1 MSLNRYNPRSRY
13 RDRAAKRTNT
23 IFMSIVI
30 AALFVGFGFW
40 VGRQYAVY
48 QIESLKKS
56 AESALNDSKKMQE
69 ELTKVRAENK
79 TVASRFE
86 QLQAQYDQD
95 LPSEGPTRELV
106 LMLRKQLADGMPPE
120 RLSFLIKSARPP
132 RNCSDPSTKRFMVRT
147 PAYTG
152 PDSVASIGEGAVNVS
167 GVGASSRNKNGQL
180 EAWFDPTQQVTV
192 TFKISGEEAERKVGT
207 LPMQHSV
214 IAAGREYRFTLSEGE
229 KSFIKV
235 TFDSCDYP

>member
-23 IFMSIVI
+23 IVMSLVV
-30 AALFVGFGFW
+30 AALFIGFGFW

-48 QIESLKKS
+48 QIESLKKG
-56 AESALNDSKKMQE
+56 AENALNDAKKMQE
-69 ELTKVRAENK
+69 DLTRVRAENQ
-79 TVASRFE
+79 TITSRFE
-86 QLQAQYDQD
+86 QLQAQFDQE
-95 LPSEGPTRELV
+95 LPEGPTRDLV
-106 LMLRKQLADGMPPE
+106 QLVRKQLADGMPAE

-147 PAYTG
+147 PAYNG
-152 PDSVASIGEGAVNVS
+152 PDSIASIGEGAVNIS

-180 EAWFDPTQQVTV
+180 EAWFDPTQQVSV

-207 LPMQHSV
+207 LPLQHSL